1 MSGSAL
7 LASFRQPGFGIV
19 WLSICLNGY
28 SAHISTVAISWLA
41 LEFTGSPFGVGQALA
56 IRILPRLFFSVPIG
70 SMSDKMDRR
79 IMLQAT
85 NSVSYTHLRAHET

>member
-1 MSGSAL
+1 MSGPAL
-7 LASFRQPGFGIV
+7 FASFRHPGFGIV
-19 WLSICLNGY
+19 WSSICLNGY

-41 LEFTGSPFGVGQALA
+41 LEFTGSSIGVGVALA
-56 IRILPRLFFSVPIG
+56 IRILPRLFLAVPIG

-85 NSVSYTHLRAHET
+85 SFFGFGMFTLVP